1 MLELE
6 NVYYFFSNPTPC
18 EQSQHILLSLS
29 IMKFVSQQAIYPCRM
44 GDETKKKMLRNNNNS
59 LSLYSTWVWGRVASS
74 RVYHVIQEISF
85 SNHEEANVIYS
96 KFETLN
102 RK

>member
-44 GDETKKKMLRNNNNS
+44 GDETKKKKKCCEITIILCLCIPHGSGEGWLLLVSIMSSKKLVLQIMRKQT
-59 LSLYSTWVWGRVASS
+59 LS
-74 RVYHVIQEISF
+74 IQ
-85 SNHEEANVIYS
+85 NL
-96 KFETLN
+96 KP
-102 RK
+102 

>member
-44 GDETKKKMLRNNNNS
+44 GDETKKKN
-59 LSLYSTWVWGRVASS
+59 A
-74 RVYHVIQEISF
+74 
-85 SNHEEANVIYS
+85 A
-96 KFETLN
+96 K
-102 RK
+102 